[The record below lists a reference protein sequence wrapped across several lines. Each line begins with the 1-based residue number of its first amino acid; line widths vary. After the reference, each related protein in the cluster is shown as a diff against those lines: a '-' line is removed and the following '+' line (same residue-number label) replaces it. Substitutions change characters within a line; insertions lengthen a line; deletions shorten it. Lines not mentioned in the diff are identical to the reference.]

1 MLQKYNV
8 AMDWICRIV
17 KGFLAVLIAATVIIS
32 FIEVFRRYFLGQTFS
47 WSDEFSRFTMV
58 YVGMVGGAVAYRY
71 GELVC
76 FDSLLNHLNQKGRF
90 LCGIITDLFSLVL
103 LGTGLVLG
111 IQTIMSKGVRIARS
125 SGLKLPMTV
134 PYAAF
139 VIGFALMVLFCL
151 GSIAN
156 RIAKHKAE
164 KSGKEDV

>member
-1 MLQKYNV
+1 MNL
-8 AMDWICRIV
+8 
-17 KGFLAVLIAATVIIS
+17 GLLPSAAITIP
-32 FIEVFRRYFLGQTFS
+32 FFS
-47 WSDEFSRFTMV
+47 AGGSNMV
-58 YVGMVGGAVAYRY
+58 SSYI
-71 GELVC
+71 L
-76 FDSLLNHLNQKGRF
+76 
-90 LCGIITDLFSLVL
+90 
-103 LGTGLVLG
+103 TGLVLS